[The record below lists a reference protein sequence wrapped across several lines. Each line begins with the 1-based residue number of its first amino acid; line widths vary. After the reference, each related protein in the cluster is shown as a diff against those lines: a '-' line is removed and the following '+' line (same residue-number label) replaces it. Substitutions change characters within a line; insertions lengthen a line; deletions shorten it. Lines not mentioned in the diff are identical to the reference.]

1 MSSEKESDEAVVDDA
16 ETVLENR
23 LIQAVDL
30 IKKQDWENGRAVLHD
45 LIVSLNQG
53 HDAVAAGNTTELH
66 NNVIQTALLG
76 QQFCLLALKRYDELV
91 KSSHK
96 QLSLNNNTEL
106 SHTQSLARYFL
117 IVGLVE
123 QRSFKDVA
131 VEISNWLKA
140 DNDQQPTELLKE
152 LQTKVTKD
160 SNASPF
166 DEHLKSLRNWLDKQP
181 TDGCSKNLPK
191 LSSVVPA
198 PSSRKNSDVD
208 SNVSNNNKNG
218 ANDTNSK
225 VINSPASKTGSSDDG
240 VVSCSY
246 CSLHFNDRS
255 ELRTHC
261 QTDEHQKILMS
272 DEGMCEFYVQTL

>member
-23 LIQAVDL
+23 LVQAIDL
-30 IKKQDWENGRAVLHD
+30 IKKQDWENGRTVLHD
-45 LIVSLNQG
+45 LMGSLNQR
-53 HDAVAAGNTTELH
+53 HDAAGTITELH
-66 NNVIQTALLG
+66 NNVICTALLG

-91 KSSHK
+91 KSSRK
-96 QLSLNNNTEL
+96 QLSLNNNNTVT
-106 SHTQSLARYFL
+106 HTRSLARYFL
-117 IVGLVE
+117 MHGLVE
-123 QRSFKDVA
+123 QRSFKDVV

-140 DNDQQPTELLKE
+140 EDEQQPMELLKD
-152 LQTKVTKD
+152 LQTKLTKD
-160 SNASPF
+160 SNTLS
-166 DEHLKSLRNWLDKQP
+166 DEHLKPLRTWLEKQTP
-181 TDGCSKNLPK
+181 DACSKNLPK
-191 LSSVVPA
+191 LSVVLA
-198 PSSRKNSDVD
+198 AGSRKNSDVE

-225 VINSPASKTGSSDDG
+225 VINSPASKPGSTDDG
-240 VVSCSY
+240 GVSCTY

-272 DEGMCEFYVQTL
+272 DEGMIIRLF